1 MNGKELREGLW
12 LTLPGCLGA
21 GLLLYA
27 KPVSAAVAQSLG
39 LCTGVLLPTLFPFF
53 VLSSLLCG
61 GGTARLAPRPDGISA
76 RLLGLPGTL
85 TPALLLGAVGGY
97 PVGARTVCQLYSQ
110 GRCTKDQ
117 AKHALLFCN
126 NAGPAFLLGA
136 VGTGMLGDGRLGL
149 RLWLIH
155 LAAAL
160 LISLF
165 YRRKSLPVKPDS
177 ITSIPVKNK
186 VGTALF
192 LQAVTDS
199 MGAFL
204 NVCAF
209 VLIFAVLMC
218 LLEQLPLLSRLPAPW
233 DGLLYGFA
241 ELTGGAAKLAA
252 SRLPQRVLLP
262 ALSFLCGWGG
272 LSVQCQTV
280 DLLHRAG
287 LPCRGYLKAKLLHG
301 CVAAALTLLISG

>member
-1 MNGKELREGLW
+1 MKRKERWEW
-12 LTLPGCLGA
+12 VWPTLLGCLGA
-21 GLLLYA
+21 GLLLYG

-53 VLSSLLCG
+53 VLSALLTHSCPFKERNRL
-61 GGTARLAPRPDGISA
+61 TARLF
-76 RLLGLPGTL
+76 GLPGAMA
-85 TPALLLGAVGGY
+85 PALLLGAFGGY

-110 GRCTKDQ
+110 GRCTREQ
-117 AKHALLFCN
+117 AEKALRFCN
-126 NAGPAFLLGA
+126 NAGPAFVLGA
-136 VGTGMLGDGRLGL
+136 VGTGLLGDGRLGL
-149 RLWLIH
+149 RLWMIH
-155 LAAAL
+155 LTSAL
-160 LISLF
+160 LIGLF
-165 YRRKSLPVKPDS
+165 SSRKALSVKSDS
-177 ITSIPVKNK
+177 ITAISKKTK
-186 VGTALF
+186 VGTAGF

-218 LLEQLPLLSRLPAPW
+218 LLEQLPLLSRLPPPW

-241 ELTGGAAKLAA
+241 ELTGGIAKLAA
-252 SRLPQRVLLP
+252 ASLPQRVLLP

-272 LSVQCQTV
+272 LSVQCQTI